1 MDSRMQVE
9 THSSRAALSGAGY
22 AGAHLQAGARADFR
36 RILTN
41 QLHLAGGRFSVTLA
55 AMTTQYSD
63 ETLMLS
69 YRDGDLLAFKELY
82 RRHSGGLYRFIAW
95 RSPRKEWVDEVV
107 QDSWA
112 SLHAARA
119 RYEPLAGFR
128 TYLYQIARNRLI
140 DLLRQKE
147 AKSAGEFE
155 HGDEGE
161 TAFDRLADSAQE
173 ISSPESTLEKKQQIE
188 RLHAAIR
195 VLPNDQ
201 KEALVLQQFNGMSL
215 EEIAEVTAVPVETV
229 KSRLRYAMQKLR
241 AQLQGLAARGE
252 VA

>member
-1 MDSRMQVE
+1 MHVE
-9 THSSRAALSGAGY
+9 THSSCARRFGAERAATHRQTGP
-22 AGAHLQAGARADFR
+22 HPNFR
-36 RILTN
+36 KNLTK

-55 AMTTQYSD
+55 AMISQHSD
-63 ETLMLS
+63 EALMLS
-69 YRDGDLLAFKELY
+69 YRDGDLVAFKELY

-161 TAFDRLADSAQE
+161 SAFDRLADAAQE
-173 ISSPESTLEKKQQIE
+173 TASPETTLEKKQQID

-215 EEIAEVTAVPVETV
+215 EEIAEVTEVPVETV